1 MLKNVA
7 GIAAAAVLLLV
18 AGAHPARAMTDDI
31 VIKAHVPFAF
41 EVDGSTMPAG
51 NYEVRPVGINEP
63 SLLKIQS
70 TDGHG
75 AAGLFLTTPQSEEA
89 SSGPAEMVFDRV
101 DGQRFLRAI
110 RLPGE
115 RAEAVPLDPA
125 EVQAAR
131 AEGPSATRTA
141 SRS

>member
-1 MLKNVA
+1 MLKSIA
-7 GIAAAAVLLLV
+7 GIAAAAALLLV

-41 EVDGSTMPAG
+41 EVDGRTMPAG
-51 NYEVRPVGINEP
+51 SYEVRAVGINDL

-70 TDGHG
+70 ADGHG
-75 AAGLFLTTPQSEEA
+75 PAGLFLTTPLGRDAKAGS
-89 SSGPAEMVFDRV
+89 AEMVFDRV

-125 EVQAAR
+125 ELQAAR
-131 AEGPSATRTA
+131 AESSTATRTA
-141 SRS
+141 SRG